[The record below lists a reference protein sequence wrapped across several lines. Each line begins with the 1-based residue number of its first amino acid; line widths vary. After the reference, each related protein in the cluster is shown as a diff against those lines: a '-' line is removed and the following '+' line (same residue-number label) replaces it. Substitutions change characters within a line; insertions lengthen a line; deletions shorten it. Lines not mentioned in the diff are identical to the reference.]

1 MYKVKIFK
9 DYDSEKSLEEAI
21 NQFLENQTPQF
32 ELFDIK
38 FNMTKAIDGWEK
50 SYIQYSAMVIYYFK

>member
-9 DYDSEKSLEEAI
+9 DYDSESNLEEAI
-21 NQFLENQTPQF
+21 NEFLENQTPQF

-38 FNMTKAIDGWEK
+38 HNTTRVNGYQKE
-50 SYIQYSAMVIYYFK
+50 YVQHTAMIIYYFK